1 MTRRPAA
8 TSYAR
13 RLVVMVKEP
22 RAGRVK
28 TRLAREA
35 GVAAATWF
43 CRHAIAA
50 LIRRL
55 DRPGRWQTLLA
66 VTPATAVASR
76 LLPPVLRMP
85 VAAGDLGTQ
94 MQAIMRRPLKGPI
107 VIVGADIPAIR
118 ASDIA
123 SAFKA
128 LGGHDAV
135 LGPSTDGG
143 YWLVGMKRTPRV
155 LTAFGNV
162 RWSGPHAM
170 ADTLANLAGHRVA
183 FVATLTDVDSAAELR
198 QASSAFGR
206 RVQPLA
212 R

>member
-8 TSYAR
+8 KSYAR

-28 TRLAREA
+28 TRLGREA
-35 GVAAATWF
+35 GIVAATWF
-43 CRHAIAA
+43 CRHTIAA
-50 LIRRL
+50 LLCRL
-55 DRPGRWQTLLA
+55 DRSGRWQTWAA
-66 VTPATAVASR
+66 VTPPSAVGSR
-76 LLPPVLRMP
+76 LLPSVPRMP
-85 VAAGDLGTQ
+85 VAAGDLGAQ
-94 MQAIMRRPLKGPI
+94 MQAIMHWPHRGPV
-107 VIVGADIPAIR
+107 VIVGADIPAIH
-118 ASDIA
+118 ASHIA
-123 SAFKA
+123 SAFNA
-128 LGGHDAV
+128 LGGHDVV

-155 LTAFGNV
+155 LTAFDNV
-162 RWSGPHAM
+162 RWSSPHAM

-183 FVATLTDVDSAAELR
+183 FVATLTDVDAAAELR
-198 QASSAFGR
+198 QVSSTFGR